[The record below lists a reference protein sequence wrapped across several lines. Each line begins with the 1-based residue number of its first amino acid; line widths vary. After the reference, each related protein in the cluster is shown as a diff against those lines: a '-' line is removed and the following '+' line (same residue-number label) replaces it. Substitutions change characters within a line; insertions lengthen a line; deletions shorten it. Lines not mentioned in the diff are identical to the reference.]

1 MRRRVRVPPDVWL
14 GLVGFFWC
22 TGMAQADA
30 DIDTE
35 GVTPK
40 RLKVRR
46 PQETAEEPIAHNEPS
61 TGSGIGEA
69 A

>member
-1 MRRRVRVPPDVWL
+1 
-14 GLVGFFWC
+14 
-22 TGMAQADA
+22 MAQADA

-69 A
+69 CPSGEPHLLGWRMFSWAG